1 MNTLDFLRRVLPSQG
16 PYVALAIK
24 DKKVRQQFVDSI
36 EDLDTVVNKI
46 SDAGLNAYYAVASF
60 ITKDN
65 GRKQD
70 NVSNLKSLY
79 LDIDCGED
87 KPYKTQRD
95 GVAALVRFV
104 KESKLPKPLVI
115 SSGNGL
121 HAYWILDR
129 ELTKNEWQP
138 LADALKSATQQ
149 LNFDI
154 DLSVPADSARVLRP
168 VGTVNTK
175 GGAIVDSLLIT
186 DETHNVE
193 HVEGLLKKYCTSSIR
208 VIPPRPQ
215 STGLVNLETKTDFP
229 PTNHMVVAE
238 KCPQVQWATTHQ
250 AKVSEPLWYA
260 LIGVAAHCVNPEQV
274 AVEWSQSHPDYDY
287 DKTIAKLEHWK
298 KSTTGPTT
306 CTKFRDL
313 RPSGCDKCRFKDRIN
328 SPCLLGLQ
336 HQAVEVSEDAP
347 DAIVRELELPRGY
360 KRTNSGIKFNMDG
373 TDIDICPF
381 DVYPVSYGRDETLGY
396 ETVRYKWNRQH
407 VGWQPLSFRQA
418 FLADGSLEFAKS
430 IADQG
435 IVLLNKAM
443 TEKFQM
449 FLRGYMNE
457 LRKMR
462 TMTNLHSS
470 MGWKENHTQFV
481 LGDTVFRREAN
492 GTVSEEQ
499 ITIAQA
505 SNRTATEMYTSA
517 GDLEK
522 YIGFTSVIDKAK
534 LPIQGWAMLVGMAA
548 PLFEFTGIKGITVN
562 LYGPTGSGKSLAQY
576 MLQSVWGNPDQ
587 LHYTSKF
594 TQNALYSRMGLY
606 NNLPMTIDE
615 TTTMAAKD
623 IGEFLYDVS
632 QGKEKSRLTRSTEE
646 RQSKTWRLPC
656 VTSSNKS
663 MSSMLMSSGLESDA
677 QMMRLFEVTVHQHPL
692 FIKDTEA
699 GKRIH
704 TFVMSNYGLIGREII
719 RKLMQYDANDLKL
732 IIASHR
738 DEFMQKYQC
747 KFVGSERFWE
757 QTIILADLI
766 GKLAIEWGLIR
777 FDYARCTETVVRQL
791 AMVRKNVQDNVV
803 DTFDL
808 ITEYLNDNNDTSVT
822 AMHTSGSKVFVDT
835 TRLPRGDVRIRYD
848 LFRKTHSDPFDKGVV
863 LLDRAHFKRWLA
875 TNGADIRNVLQDLIA
890 TGVDATPAIKKAYL
904 AKDTSIKLGQTYV
917 IGINLKHPRLEGIL
931 TDKDDAIIEAD
942 LAGLTV
948 IKGGKAD

>member
-46 SDAGLNAYYAVASF
+46 SAAGLNAYYAVASF

-70 NVSNLKSLY
+70 NVGSLKSLY

-104 KESKLPKPLVI
+104 KESKLPKPLIV

-121 HAYWILDR
+121 HAYWVLDR

-138 LADALKSATQQ
+138 LADALKNATQQ
-149 LNFDI
+149 LKFDV
-154 DLSVPADSARVLRP
+154 DPSVPADSARVLRP
-168 VGTVNTK
+168 IGTVNTK
-175 GGAIVDSLLIT
+175 GGEIVNGLLINE
-186 DETHNVE
+186 ETHNVE
-193 HVEGLLKKYCTSSIR
+193 HIDNLLQPYRTSSIR
-208 VIPPRPQ
+208 VIPPKPH
-215 STGLVNLETKTDFP
+215 TPLVDLSTKTEFA
-229 PTNHMVVAE
+229 PTNHIIVAD
-238 KCPQVQWATTHQ
+238 KCQQVQWAITHQ
-250 AKVSEPLWYA
+250 NKVSEPLWYA
-260 LIGVAAHCVNPEQV
+260 LIGVAAHCENPEQV
-274 AVEWSQSHPDYDY
+274 AVEWSQGHPDYDY

-306 CTKFRDL
+306 CSKFKDL
-313 RPSGCDKCRFKDRIN
+313 RPSGCDKCRFKTIK
-328 SPCLLGLQ
+328 SPCLLGIQ
-336 HQAVEVSEDAP
+336 YQSVDVAADAP
-347 DAIVRELELPRGY
+347 DEVVHVVPLPRGY
-360 KRTNSGIKFNMDG
+360 KRADSGIKLNIDG
-373 TDIDICPF
+373 TDIDVCPF
-381 DVYPVSYGRDETLGY
+381 DIYPVSYGRDETLGF
-396 ETVRYKWNRQH
+396 ETVRFKWNRQH

-418 FLADGSLEFAKS
+418 FLADGSLEFAKT

-435 IVLLNKAM
+435 IVLLNKNV

-457 LRKMR
+457 LRKIR
-462 TMTNLHSS
+462 TMTNLHAS
-470 MGWKENHTQFV
+470 MGWKENHTQF
-481 LGDTVFRREAN
+481 LIGDTIFRRDVD

-499 ITIAQA
+499 VTVAQT
-505 SNRTATEMYTSA
+505 SNRTATELYTTA

-522 YIGFTSVIDKAK
+522 YINFTSVIDKAK
-534 LPIQGWAMLVGMAA
+534 LPIQGWAMLIGMAA
-548 PLFEFTGIKGITVN
+548 PLFEFTGIKGITIN
-562 LYGPTGSGKSLAQY
+562 LYGPSGSGKSLAQL
-576 MLQSVWGNPDQ
+576 MLQSVWGNPDA
-587 LHYTSKF
+587 LHYASKF
-594 TQNALYSRMGLY
+594 TQNALYARMGLY

-632 QGKEKSRLTRSTEE
+632 QGKEKARLARTTEE

-677 QMMRLFEVTVHQHPL
+677 QMMRLFEVTVHSHPL
-692 FIKDTEA
+692 FVADTEA

-704 TFVMSNYGLIGREII
+704 TFVTTNYGLLGREII
-719 RKLMQYDANDLKL
+719 RKLMEYSADELKL
-732 IIASHR
+732 IIEAHR
-738 DEFMQKYQC
+738 IEFMQKYQC

-777 FDYARCTETVVRQL
+777 FDYTKCTETVVRQL
-791 AMVRKNVQDNVV
+791 GMVRKNVQDNAT

-808 ITEYLNDNNDTSVT
+808 ITEYLNDNSDTSVT
-822 AMHTSGSKVFVDT
+822 AMHTSGSKVYVDT
-835 TRLPRGDVRIRYD
+835 TRLPRSDVRIRYD
-848 LFRKTHSDPFDKGVV
+848 LFRKTHSDPFEKGVV

-875 TNGADIRNVLQDLIA
+875 TNGADIRNVLQDIVA
-890 TGVDATPAIKKAYL
+890 AGVDATPNIKKAYL

-917 IGINLKHPRLEGIL
+917 VGINLKHPRLEGIL
-931 TDKDDAIIEAD
+931 TDKDDAVIEAD